1 MLPEEPFSFAVAYY
15 RPYSLE
21 PQLLP
26 TCFSHPHLSFSSLWL
41 HEHSRQAKPHSRP
54 FMAFLQI
61 QNPNKTCG
69 GFLGHEDFVLTA
81 AHCKGRVILGS
92 HNIKEQER
100 TQQVIP
106 VRKAIHHSDY
116 NPKYVFN
123 DTMLLQLE
131 KAHLTAQVSPLS
143 LPKRSA
149 QVWPGMVCSVAG
161 WGCLSMNSTS
171 GAWKLHE
178 VELEV
183 QRNKQCIS
191 CYKNSTMKKSSFK
204 GDSGGPLVCNAA
216 QGIVSFRKTD
226 GEPPRVYTRI
236 SSFLH
241 GIERTMK
248 CFSLQG
254 PD

>member
-1 MLPEEPFSFAVAYY
+1 M
-15 RPYSLE
+15 
-21 PQLLP
+21 QLLLLLVAFLLAP
-26 TCFSHPHLSFSSLWL
+26 KVEAGEENNRSH
-41 HEHSRQAKPHSRP
+41 EAKPHSRP

-81 AHCKGRVILGS
+81 AHCKGR
-92 HNIKEQER
+92 
-100 TQQVIP
+100 IP
-106 VRKAIHHSDY
+106 FLCI
-116 NPKYVFN
+116 
-123 DTMLLQLE
+123 QLE

>member
-1 MLPEEPFSFAVAYY
+1 FPPVLVIPISPSPAF
-15 RPYSLE
+15 
-21 PQLLP
+21 
-26 TCFSHPHLSFSSLWL
+26 
-41 HEHSRQAKPHSRP
+41 AKPHSRP

-191 CYKNSTMKKSSFK
+191 CYKNSTMAQPKCVPFSLSLQ

-236 SSFLH
+236 SSFLLH
-241 GIERTMK
+241 K
-248 CFSLQG
+248 LPS
-254 PD
+254 PHSN

>member
-1 MLPEEPFSFAVAYY
+1 M
-15 RPYSLE
+15 
-21 PQLLP
+21 QLLLLLVAFLLAP
-26 TCFSHPHLSFSSLWL
+26 KVEAGKIIRG
-41 HEHSRQAKPHSRP
+41 HEAKPHSRP

-69 GFLGHEDFVLTA
+69 GFLEHKDFVLTA
-81 AHCKGRVILGS
+81 VHCKGSSIRVILGT

-123 DTMLLQLE
+123 NIMLLQLE
-131 KAHLTAQVSPLS
+131 KAHLTAHVSPLR

-191 CYKNSTMKKSSFK
+191 CYKLYNGTTQMCVGNPKKKKSSFK
-204 GDSGGPLVCNAA
+204 GDSGGPLLCNMA

-236 SSFLH
+236 SSFFH
-241 GIERTMK
+241 WIERTMR

>member
-1 MLPEEPFSFAVAYY
+1 SIPLTVALTILI
-15 RPYSLE
+15 RSE
-21 PQLLP
+21 NNR
-26 TCFSHPHLSFSSLWL
+26 SH
-41 HEHSRQAKPHSRP
+41 EAKPHSRP

-183 QRNKQCIS
+183 QRNKSLLLSPLTETTYPQGWQGGQDREKVQLS
-191 CYKNSTMKKSSFK
+191 PFSLSLQ